1 MGTKPIE
8 KFCVH
13 YTNEF
18 NELEQLSAIHCLA
31 AKAITHHKTKNPR
44 YFHRGG
50 LADRF
55 SQSV

>member
-31 AKAITHHKTKNPR
+31 PKAIPPAVKLKTPAI
-44 YFHRGG
+44 FIEG
-50 LADRF
+50 
-55 SQSV
+55 V